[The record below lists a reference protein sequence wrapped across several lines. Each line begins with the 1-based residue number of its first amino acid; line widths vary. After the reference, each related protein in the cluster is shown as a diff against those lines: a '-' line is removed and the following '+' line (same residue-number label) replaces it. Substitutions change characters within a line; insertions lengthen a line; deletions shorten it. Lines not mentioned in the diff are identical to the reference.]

1 MTKWFEIFD
10 LNADGVSDLICQS
23 VRGMGTPTNNIFW
36 LGGSKLEFSNVSLK
50 DGNWAAFQTVV
61 RNRGGIYVLGFRY
74 GMGYPDIT
82 IKRWKIR

>member
-1 MTKWFEIFD
+1 MYLKLFVIFV
-10 LNADGVSDLICQS
+10 LSSMLASCGST
-23 VRGMGTPTNNIFW
+23 RWT
-36 LGGSKLEFSNVSLK
+36 GGSKLEFSDVSLK

-61 RNRGGIYVLGFRY
+61 RNRDGIYVLGFKY